1 MGRGNCCALG
11 LFLLCVFLFLSFFF
25 FSVLPRLAN
34 WLQPA
39 ARYSALFVS
48 DSFAPAQIGISRW
61 PKIYSHFDTL
71 KTCFSRFLQAINF
84 VLAWHLILCVFQ
96 FQVSSFLHI
105 VANIV
110 SGYQRFLYYT
120 HTHTRSRTHAH
131 THALAIDADRLPQLW
146 LHLVNVSVSVS
157 VVAFVS
163 VSVAVCSNNLTTA
176 A

>member
-1 MGRGNCCALG
+1 MYGSGE
-11 LFLLCVFLFLSFFF
+11 LLRFGSFSSVCVSFSFVFF
-25 FSVLPRLAN
+25 CSVLPRLAN

-120 HTHTRSRTHAH
+120 HAHSLTYTRAHAR
-131 THALAIDADRLPQLW
+131 IGDRRR
-146 LHLVNVSVSVS
+146 
-157 VVAFVS
+157 
-163 VSVAVCSNNLTTA
+163 SVASAVA
-176 A
+176 ALG

>member
-11 LFLLCVFLFLSFFF
+11 LFLVSVSFSFVFFC
-25 FSVLPRLAN
+25 VLPRLAN

-61 PKIYSHFDTL
+61 PTIYSHFDTL

-105 VANIV
+105 VANII
-110 SGYQRFLYYT
+110 SGYQRFLCYSHT
-120 HTHTRSRTHAH
+120 HTHAH
-131 THALAIDADRLPQLW
+131 
-146 LHLVNVSVSVS
+146 
-157 VVAFVS
+157 
-163 VSVAVCSNNLTTA
+163 
-176 A
+176 